1 MSIKQLPLH
10 KRPREK
16 LAELGVK
23 NLTNK
28 ELVAIIL
35 RTGTSKTSVL
45 KTAGNLL
52 DRTSLKDI
60 SDMSVNDLQKVSGI
74 GNAYAS
80 SLVAAIELANRVKDD
95 QNISLTQPEQIMQLV
110 EYLKIKKQE
119 HFVCLYVNARYNLLA
134 KRTISIGTIDASLAH
149 PREVFRPGIEMG
161 ASYIIIAHNHPSGIP
176 NPSEAD
182 LVLTARL
189 VEVGEVIGI
198 RVLDH
203 IIVGSEGWVSLKRM
217 EIM

>member
-23 NLTNK
+23 NLTDK

-35 RTGTSKTSVL
+35 RTGTTKTSVL
-45 KTAGNLL
+45 KAAGNLL
-52 DRTSLKDI
+52 HKTSLKDM
-60 SDMSVNDLQKVSGI
+60 SDMSVNDLKKVAGI

-80 SLVAAIELANRVKDD
+80 SLIAALELANRVKDD
-95 QNISLTQPEQIMQLV
+95 QNMSLTQPEQIVHLV
-110 EYLKIKKQE
+110 DYLKLKKQE
-119 HFVCLYVNARYNLLA
+119 HFVCLYVNARYNLIA

-161 ASYIIIAHNHPSGIP
+161 ASYLIIAHNHPSGDP
-176 NPSEAD
+176 DPSEAD
-182 LVLTARL
+182 LILTARI
-189 VEVGEVIGI
+189 VEAGEIIGI
-198 RVLDH
+198 RLLDH
-203 IIVGSEGWVSLKRM
+203 VIVGSKGWVSLKRM